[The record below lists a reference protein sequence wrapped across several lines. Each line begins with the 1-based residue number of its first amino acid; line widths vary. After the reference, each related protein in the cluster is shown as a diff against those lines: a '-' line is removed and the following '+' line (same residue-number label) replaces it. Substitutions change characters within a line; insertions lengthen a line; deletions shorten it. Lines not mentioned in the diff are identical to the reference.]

1 MKKRTFLAALL
12 LVLILAVVGG
22 LNAWALSA
30 PEDRA
35 APVATVTVDEGEA
48 FLRRGGGS
56 WQPVAADAEVAVGD
70 QIKTNAKSQAT
81 LNFYDGATARL
92 DERAEVVVQELAV
105 DAENHALTR
114 VSLGVT
120 AGRVWARIAKL
131 LDQDAAFSVQSSTV
145 VATVRGTAFVTD
157 VSDPAGD
164 FVQVVDGLVGVAKA
178 PEGGAP
184 LSAAASWEEMR
195 SGEEAWMPKKD
206 GRAAGAMQRRAM
218 AERFRS
224 SAWYRKNMSADERFL
239 EIVRRRREQRL
250 SALGDVLPGDVRYPL
265 RRFGERLR
273 LALTTDPEARQE
285 LRLSYEG
292 RRFAEA
298 VLLARAGKGDRAQRT
313 LAAYVDGLRAMQR
326 ELQQLSP
333 ETARRRVRRMVGRV
347 MEHRLLIAAIDGADV
362 PVPEAVRD
370 RVMGERSDV
379 EALMTAMAA
388 AFPDA
393 MGWQEMPTRAALPLP
408 SPTRDE
414 VPTAT
419 TTPEEPPA
427 DQDAEV
433 SVPTA
438 TNTNQPPTNANTN
451 QPAASTPTSLAVTGT
466 RTIMNTPDSQQFR
479 AILTY
484 EDGSTRDVTVE
495 AAWALAG
502 DPVGTLTRGDLVT
515 SAAGDATV
523 QAAYAGL
530 AGSFAVRV
538 LPPQQVQV
546 TLQRVSV
553 APAMA
558 TVKGGMGQAF
568 TATAHYS
575 DGSARDVTADAVWSM
590 TGDPVGSLAANVFT
604 ASQVTSG
611 GAVTV
616 SARFTDGVTFTGT
629 ATVTVVP

>member
-30 PEDRA
+30 PEDRSV
-35 APVATVTVDEGEA
+35 PVATVTVDEGEA

-70 QIKTNAKSQAT
+70 QVKTNAKSQAT

-92 DERAEVVVQELAV
+92 DERSEVVVQELAV

-120 AGRVWARIAKL
+120 AGRVWARIARL

-184 LSAAASWEEMR
+184 LSAAASWEDMR

-224 SAWYRKNMSADERFL
+224 SAWYRKNTSADEQFL
-239 EIVRRRREQRL
+239 EVVRRRREQRL

-265 RRFGERLR
+265 RRFGERVR

-285 LRLSYEG
+285 LRLSYGG

-298 VLLARAGKGDRAQRT
+298 VLLARAGKGERAQRT
-313 LAAYVDGLRAMQR
+313 LAAYIDGLRAMQR
-326 ELQQLSP
+326 EIQQSPP

-362 PVPEAVRD
+362 PVPEAMRD
-370 RVMGERSDV
+370 RMMGERSEV
-379 EALMTAMAA
+379 EALMMAMAA

-393 MGWQEMPTRAALPLP
+393 MGWQVMPVRAALPL
-408 SPTRDE
+408 S
-414 VPTAT
+414 VPPPVEEPAAT
-419 TTPEEPPA
+419 TTPEEPSA
-427 DQDAEV
+427 DQ
-433 SVPTA
+433 VPTVNA
-438 TNTNQPPTNANTN
+438 PTDNQPPTDTDTN
-451 QPAASTPTSLAVTGT
+451 QPTAAVSTSLAVTGT
-466 RTIMNTPDSQQFR
+466 RTIMNVPDSQQFR
-479 AILTY
+479 AVLTLS
-484 EDGSTRDVTVE
+484 DGSTRDVTTDV
-495 AAWALAG
+495 AWTLVG

-515 SAAGDATV
+515 SSAGDATV
-523 QAAYAGL
+523 MASLSGL
-530 AGSFAVRV
+530 TGSYAVRV
-538 LPPQQVQV
+538 LPPQQVQA
-546 TLQRVSV
+546 TLERVSV
-553 APAMA
+553 APATA
-558 TVKGGMGQAF
+558 TVRGGTQQAF

-575 DGSARDVTADAVWSM
+575 DGTTRDVTATASWSLA
-590 TGDPVGSLAANVFT
+590 GDPVGSLAGSVFT
-604 ASQVTSG
+604 AFQVTSG
-611 GAVTV
+611 G
-616 SARFTDGVTFTGT
+616 T
-629 ATVTVVP
+629 ATVTARVTDGTTVAGTAAVSVVP